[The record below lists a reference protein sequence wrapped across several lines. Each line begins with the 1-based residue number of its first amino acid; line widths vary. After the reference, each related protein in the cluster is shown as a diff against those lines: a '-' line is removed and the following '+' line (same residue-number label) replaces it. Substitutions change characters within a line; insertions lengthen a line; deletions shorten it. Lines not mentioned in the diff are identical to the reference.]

1 MRPLSANFK
10 RIFAQNRPFEV
21 YVINYT
27 SFRSLRRLTGCCLM
41 VYLFYT
47 LVRSNAMPPISR
59 NRLGVITSGSL
70 VEGLCARLEGR
81 ESVEDMGVGKFVV
94 IKGEKHEFFSMIT
107 DVVLEATNQKVLVDP
122 PNGDLFIHEVLAG
135 TSTYGSIKLKPML
148 MLPRDLDQG
157 LLPVKTIPHHFAAV
171 QEADESDFQRVFG
184 SEDATHFE
192 VGRPLD
198 MDVPVCIDLER
209 LVERSNGI
217 FGKSG
222 TGKSFLTRLLLCGTI
237 KGQVAANLIFDMHNE
252 YGHDSYSEDGTFVKG
267 LRQLFGAEVLVYTLD
282 MASSRSRGVA
292 ADEEVVIGLDQIEV
306 EDITLLKEELN
317 LNDTAAESAYLLV
330 DRFKDGWL
338 KALLGMDSETL
349 KEFAESV
356 GGHAGAL
363 SALKRKLEQ
372 VARKGFVRETAPSVA
387 IERMIDHLSHGRHV
401 VLEFGRYG
409 DSLSYMLVANIITRR
424 IRRRWVEKTD
434 EFTRTKNLADKPRQ
448 LMITIEEAH
457 KFLNTSTAKQ
467 TIFGT
472 IARELRKYSV
482 TLLVVDQRPSSI
494 DTEVMSQLGSRV
506 TALLNDEKDIDA
518 VFTGVSGSTS
528 LKSVLASLDT
538 RQQALVL
545 GHAVPMPVVIRTRA
559 YDADFYRAVGRPEVS
574 RQQAQSAID
583 ELFPE

>member
-1 MRPLSANFK
+1 MLS
-10 RIFAQNRPFEV
+10 
-21 YVINYT
+21 
-27 SFRSLRRLTGCCLM
+27 L
-41 VYLFYT
+41 
-47 LVRSNAMPPISR
+47 SR

-70 VEGLCARLEGR
+70 ADGLCARLEGR
-81 ESVEDMGVGKFVV
+81 ESVEDMRVGKFVV
-94 IKGEKHEFFSMIT
+94 IKGEKNEFFSMIT

-122 PNGDLFIHEVLAG
+122 PNGDPFIYEVLAG
-135 TSTYGSIKLKPML
+135 TSTYGSITLKPML
-148 MLPRDLDQG
+148 MLPSDVNQG
-157 LLPVKTIPHHFAAV
+157 LLPPKTVPRHFAQV
-171 QEADESDFQRVFG
+171 LEADESDFTRVFG
-184 SEDATHFE
+184 TEDPTHFE
-192 VGRPLD
+192 IGRPLD
-198 MDVPVCIDLER
+198 MDVPVCINLER
-209 LVERSNGI
+209 LVERSNGV

-222 TGKSFLTRLLLCGTI
+222 TGKSFLTRLLLSGTI
-237 KGQVAANLIFDMHNE
+237 KGHVAANLIFDMHNE

-267 LRQLFGAEVLVYTLD
+267 LRQLFGGEVLVYTLD
-282 MASSRSRGVA
+282 MSSSRSRGVA

-338 KALLGMDSETL
+338 KALLAMDAETL

-372 VARKGFVRETAPSVA
+372 VARKGFVRETAPTVA

-457 KFLNTSTAKQ
+457 KFLNPSTAKQ

-494 DTEVMSQLGSRV
+494 DAEVMSQLGSRI
-506 TALLNDEKDIDA
+506 TALLNDDKDIDA
-518 VFTGVSGSTS
+518 VFTGVSGSSS
-528 LKSVLASLDT
+528 LKSVLASLDS

-545 GHAVPMPVVIRTRA
+545 GHAVPMAVVVRTRP
-559 YDADFYRAVGRPEVS
+559 YDADFYRTVGRPEVS

>member
-1 MRPLSANFK
+1 MLS
-10 RIFAQNRPFEV
+10 
-21 YVINYT
+21 
-27 SFRSLRRLTGCCLM
+27 L
-41 VYLFYT
+41 
-47 LVRSNAMPPISR
+47 SR

-70 VEGLCARLEGR
+70 VDGLCARLEGR
-81 ESVEDMGVGKFVV
+81 ESVEDMRVGKFVV
-94 IKGEKHEFFSMIT
+94 IKGEKNEFFSMIT
-107 DVVLEATNQKVLVDP
+107 DVVLEATNQKILVDP
-122 PNGDLFIHEVLAG
+122 PNGDPFIHEVLAG
-135 TSTYGSIKLKPML
+135 TSTYGSITLKPML
-148 MLPRDLDQG
+148 MLPSDVNQG
-157 LLPVKTIPHHFAAV
+157 LLPPKTVPRHFAQV
-171 QEADESDFQRVFG
+171 LEADESDFTRVFG
-184 SEDATHFE
+184 TQDSTHFE
-192 VGRPLD
+192 IGRPLD
-198 MDVPVCIDLER
+198 MDVPVCINLER
-209 LVERSNGI
+209 LVERSNGV

-222 TGKSFLTRLLLCGTI
+222 TGKSFLTRLLLSGTI

-282 MASSRSRGVA
+282 MASSRGRGVA

-330 DRFKDGWL
+330 DRFKEGWL
-338 KALLGMDSETL
+338 KALLAMDTETL

-372 VARKGFVRETAPSVA
+372 VARKGFVRETAPTVA

-457 KFLNTSTAKQ
+457 KFLNPSTAKQ

-494 DTEVMSQLGSRV
+494 DTEVMSQLGSRI
-506 TALLNDEKDIDA
+506 TALLNDDKDIDA
-518 VFTGVSGSTS
+518 VFTGVSGSSS
-528 LKSVLASLDT
+528 LKSVLASLDS

-545 GHAVPMPVVIRTRA
+545 GHAVPMAVVVRTRP
-559 YDADFYRAVGRPEVS
+559 YDTDFYRAVGRPEVD